1 VNLPNVGLDN
11 ISLRSRLLLLPGDQ
25 NSSIF
30 FLSLPFFFSPVW
42 GGGGAGNKS
51 HNVITDDSVT

>member
-1 VNLPNVGLDN
+1 MNLPNVGLDN
-11 ISLRSRLLLLPGDQ
+11 ISVRSRLLLLPGDQ

-30 FLSLPFFFSPVW
+30 FLSLPFFVPLF

-51 HNVITDDSVT
+51 HNVITDDYVT